1 MFRNRM
7 MLVLFIV
14 VFSIIA
20 AACAPAPTAT
30 PVPTAVPKPTDAPKP
45 TAVPATAAPKP
56 TDAPKPTEAPKPT
69 TAPTAAPAA
78 SGAVPPTKGGYPNKP
93 LEIIAP
99 AGAGGGWDTLA
110 RTVQRAIETEKLY
123 TQPTA
128 VQNKVGGGGA
138 VGLAYI
144 FTKKADDYELV
155 VYSPPLIINT
165 LNKTFEN
172 NYKELTP
179 LAKLITDYQVILVK
193 ADSPYKTMEDLM
205 AAMKKDPGAVKFAGA
220 SSPGSMDHLAIAK
233 LAKTAGIDP
242 NKLSYIAFNDV
253 GSGLTALLGGN
264 VAFMSTGVGEAIPQI
279 EAKTVRALG
288 VSSAA
293 RRGGVMKDVPTWTE
307 AGYKVEYEVWRGI
320 FGAPGMSADAKAWW
334 GETLKR
340 MATTKT
346 WKDSLEKLQ
355 WVDAYT
361 DGDTFAKFL
370 TAEEVSYKELMLAT
384 GFIK

>member
-1 MFRNRM
+1 MFDKKV
-7 MLVLFIV
+7 VLFALFALIV
-14 VFSIIA
+14 IV

-30 PVPTAVPKPTDAPKP
+30 PVPKPTDAPKP
-45 TAVPATAAPKP
+45 AATAVPPTAA
-56 TDAPKPTEAPKPT
+56 AAKPTEAPKPT
-69 TAPTAAPAA
+69 TAPTAATGLVPA
-78 SGAVPPTKGGYPNKP
+78 TKGGYPSKA
-93 LEIIAP
+93 LEIVAP

-110 RTVQRAIETEKLY
+110 RTVQRALETEKLY
-123 TQPTA
+123 PQPTT
-128 VQNKVGGGGA
+128 VVNKVGGGGG

-193 ADSPYKTMEDLM
+193 ADSPYKTMADLM
-205 AAMKKDPGAVKFAGA
+205 AALKKDPGAVKFAGA

-233 LAKTAGIDP
+233 LAKVAGIDP
-242 NKLSYIAFNDV
+242 GKMSYVAFNDV

-264 VAFMSTGVGEAIPQI
+264 VGFMSTGVGEAIPQI

-288 VSSAA
+288 VSSAE
-293 RRGGVMKDVPTWTE
+293 RRGGVMKDVPTWKESGWNVT
-307 AGYKVEYEVWRGI
+307 YEVWRGI

-340 MATTKT
+340 MSATKT

-355 WVDAYT
+355 WVDAYA
-361 DGDTFAKFL
+361 DSDSFAKFL
-370 TAEEVSYKELMLAT
+370 AEEEVSYKDLMTST